1 MCKNSVKNTEVVE
14 ITENKSSWDVF
25 LLCKKNPTEKVG
37 FYRLKYD
44 LSGFLCSFLAFFLLW
59 LVKNNVSFS

>member
-25 LLCKKNPTEKVG
+25 LLCKKIPPKRWD
-37 FYRLKYD
+37 FI
-44 LSGFLCSFLAFFLLW
+44 A
-59 LVKNNVSFS
+59 